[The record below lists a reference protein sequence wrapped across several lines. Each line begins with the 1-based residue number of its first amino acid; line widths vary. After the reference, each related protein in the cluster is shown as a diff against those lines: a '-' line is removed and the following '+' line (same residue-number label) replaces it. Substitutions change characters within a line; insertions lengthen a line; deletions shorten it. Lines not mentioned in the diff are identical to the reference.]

1 MFIVIQILP
10 ALQTFSEFVKFITL
24 RLRFVF
30 ETRIM
35 WPRLISNFCS
45 DLLYFQT
52 SEIKKHK
59 LPHPTGDKD
68 LLINIV
74 IV

>member
-1 MFIVIQILP
+1 
-10 ALQTFSEFVKFITL
+10 
-24 RLRFVF
+24 
-30 ETRIM
+30 M

-52 SEIKKHK
+52 SGIKKHK